1 VRIVIAITGA
11 SGAAYGV
18 RTLEV
23 LHGHGVETELI
34 ISKTAQK
41 ILELETG
48 RKVEDL
54 RALSTRF
61 YSEEDMLSPLSS
73 GSYPTDG
80 MVIVPCSMKTLAC
93 IANGIS
99 DNLIARAAEVTLKQ
113 ERKLVVVPRETP
125 LDQIHLENLLRLK
138 AAGAIILPACPGFY
152 HRPKSIQ
159 DLVDFMVGKILEAL
173 GLPHQLYRGWRG

>member
-1 VRIVIAITGA
+1 
-11 SGAAYGV
+11 
-18 RTLEV
+18 
-23 LHGHGVETELI
+23 LI